1 MQFKNNTK
9 QRNTSIQGLRS
20 FKDTLPKNLKKI
32 INKKGHIYSE
42 TLSNWKY
49 LVGNELFKVCFPK
62 TFKNSNRFGVSTL
75 VVMVK
80 RGHEVDVEYS
90 KKNILDKMNNFFG
103 YDVVE
108 KLKFISFD
116 DEQKTNSSNETKSNN
131 VAISKYRD
139 KIIILGSF
147 SNLNAEE
154 IKRIT
159 VGNKDAKI
167 TIIAFESLTCSH
179 CANFHKNVY
188 PELKKEYLDTGLAK
202 IEFRHFPLD
211 IAAFNASK
219 VAQCN
224 NDGNSDIL
232 ESLYANQQKWVKGSS
247 VEEAN
252 KNLQIFLKNE
262 GFSIDFESCV
272 NNKNIEDFV
281 LNDRIEG
288 AKNFKISST
297 PTIIINNK
305 KFEKKL
311 NYKNLKKA
319 LEKMI

>member
-103 YDVVE
+103 YDVVG

-131 VAISKYRD
+131 VAISRYRD
-139 KIIILGSF
+139 KIKDVR
-147 SNLNAEE
+147 NEK
-154 IKRIT
+154 IK
-159 VGNKDAKI
+159 K
-167 TIIAFESLTCSH
+167 SLTELT
-179 CANFHKNVY
+179 KVY
-188 PELKKEYLDTGLAK
+188 KEK
-202 IEFRHFPLD
+202 
-211 IAAFNASK
+211 
-219 VAQCN
+219 
-224 NDGNSDIL
+224 
-232 ESLYANQQKWVKGSS
+232 
-247 VEEAN
+247 
-252 KNLQIFLKNE
+252 
-262 GFSIDFESCV
+262 
-272 NNKNIEDFV
+272 
-281 LNDRIEG
+281 
-288 AKNFKISST
+288 
-297 PTIIINNK
+297 
-305 KFEKKL
+305 
-311 NYKNLKKA
+311 
-319 LEKMI
+319 